1 MENRQKLS
9 VLIIA
14 GNEEKNIRDCLESIK
29 WVDEIIIVDSE
40 SKDRTVEISKE
51 YTEKVFINKWEGFAT
66 QRRFSLSKASNK
78 WILSLDADER
88 VSPELKD
95 EILKTINGAEKFAG
109 YYIPRRNYFLD
120 KIVKSCF
127 WYPDYQLRLFKKEK
141 ADVTDK
147 KVHEGF
153 FVSGET
159 GKLSSD
165 IIHFTHQS
173 IHETF
178 TKVNNYTSLNAE
190 ERADGKRIKAHH
202 LILNPLAAFLNHFIS
217 RKGYKDGI
225 YGLMVSL
232 IHSVTN
238 MLTYMKIW
246 ELQHKKEISKND
258 GINH

>member
-1 MENRQKLS
+1 LGNEKKLS

-14 GNEEKNIRDCLESIK
+14 GNEEKNIRDCLESVK
-29 WVDEIIIVDSE
+29 WADEIIVVDSE
-40 SKDRTVEISKE
+40 SKDKTAEISRE
-51 YTEKVFINKWEGFAT
+51 YTRKVYINKWEGFAA
-66 QRRFSLSKASNK
+66 QRRLSLSKASNE

-95 EILKTINGAEKFAG
+95 EIFRTINDTTDFAG

-120 KIVKSCF
+120 KIIKSCF
-127 WYPDYQLRLFKKEK
+127 WYPDYQLRLFRKDE
-141 ADVTDK
+141 AAVTDK

-159 GKLSSD
+159 GRLNSD

-178 TKVNNYTSLNAE
+178 AKVNNYTSLNAE
-190 ERADGKRIKAHH
+190 ERIDGKKVKAHH

-232 IHSVTN
+232 VHSITN

-246 ELQHKKEISKND
+246 ELQHKKEISHKD